1 MGDLLEKFRAAMGF
15 ALLEYRGEGEF
26 SPIAP
31 LPPWF
36 HQVWGEETG
45 LTAPLA
51 LLEKSPFLENFL
63 YEAEAFWESPG
74 ERACQSE
81 TWVEK
86 TADGREIA
94 LQARALLLEGRRA
107 LVIFNPDAEFREQ
120 VKTLQTARNALLD
133 HERLAHEI
141 QKKEILLH
149 CIVHDLSQPLSV
161 MHVAMEC
168 LANDA
173 ISERSKQFLTLGK
186 LASDQQETMI
196 RDILHTFSSDL
207 RASLDAGTE
216 ESAAADLLGC
226 ARQSMTAL
234 GPTFEAKGVSLALAP
249 ALDPASSW
257 PVRAEDSRL
266 RRIFA
271 NLLENALRY
280 TPARGRVTVGMEDE
294 GGFLKA
300 YVDDEGPGLPRR
312 FAAGTN
318 FRAVPEREAKR
329 RQGRARSLF
338 LPHHRGALGR
348 QHRLCQPAG
357 QRLAL
362 LVSFAA
368 RTGRRNVN
376 DFRPHWESGSAG
388 AFKTASSATP
398 VAHFVC
404 R

>member
-15 ALLEYRGEGEF
+15 ALLEYRGDGEF
-26 SPIAP
+26 FPVAP

-36 HQVWGEETG
+36 PQVWGAETG

-63 YEAEAFWESPG
+63 YEAEAFWESPA

-86 TADGREIA
+86 SPDGHEIA

-107 LVIFNPDAEFREQ
+107 LLIFNPDAEFREQ

-168 LANDA
+168 LATDA

-226 ARQSMTAL
+226 A
-234 GPTFEAKGVSLALAP
+234 
-249 ALDPASSW
+249 D
-257 PVRAEDSRL
+257 
-266 RRIFA
+266 
-271 NLLENALRY
+271 
-280 TPARGRVTVGMEDE
+280 
-294 GGFLKA
+294 
-300 YVDDEGPGLPRR
+300 
-312 FAAGTN
+312 
-318 FRAVPEREAKR
+318 
-329 RQGRARSLF
+329 
-338 LPHHRGALGR
+338 GA
-348 QHRLCQPAG
+348 
-357 QRLAL
+357 
-362 LVSFAA
+362 
-368 RTGRRNVN
+368 
-376 DFRPHWESGSAG
+376 
-388 AFKTASSATP
+388 
-398 VAHFVC
+398 
-404 R
+404 